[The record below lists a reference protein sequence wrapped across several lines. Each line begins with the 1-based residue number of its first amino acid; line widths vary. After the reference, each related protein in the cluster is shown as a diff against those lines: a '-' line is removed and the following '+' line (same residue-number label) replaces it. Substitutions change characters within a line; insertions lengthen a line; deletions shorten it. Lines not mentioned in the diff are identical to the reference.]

1 MIVSVSAILVV
12 RKNHN
17 NYLTEALK
25 SVYAQS
31 YLPKEVILIFSRDTA
46 INIQKIK
53 KKYSDIIVCRQK
65 NVSLSSG
72 RNFALKKSKCKYIAF
87 LDYDDLWPIKRIEY
101 LYKAIINKKSSYVF
115 GKMCQFYSKKK
126 KKFFFKKKITSNF
139 SCSLIRKNLFYQ
151 IGLLDIKVKISE
163 LIWYRNLLNKKILTK
178 KIYKNVLYRRIH
190 NNNWTRDKKKIY
202 KDYIKTILLIKN

>member
-1 MIVSVSAILVV
+1 MLVSVSAILVV

-31 YLPKEVILIFSRDTA
+31 YLPKEVVLIFSRDTV
-46 INIQKIK
+46 INIEKIK
-53 KKYSDIIVCRQK
+53 KIYPDIIVCRQK

-87 LDYDDLWPIKRIEY
+87 LDYDDIWPIKRIEY
-101 LYKAIINKKSSYVF
+101 LYSVIKNNKSFYVF
-115 GKMCQFYSKKK
+115 GKMLQFYIKN
-126 KKFFFKKKITSNF
+126 KKKIFLKENLSSNF
-139 SCSLIRKNLFYQ
+139 NCSLISKNLFHK
-151 IGLLDIKVKISE
+151 IGLLDITVPISE
-163 LIWYRNLLNKKILTK
+163 MLWFKKLLKKKILTK

-190 NNNWTRDKKKIY
+190 NNNWTRDKKKISRQ
-202 KDYIKTILLIKN
+202 YIKTILLMKN